1 MSAIVSGIGL
11 GLYNGSASQI
21 GRGLGGDARLGQGK
35 DEQYVNIATGN
46 LVLRSQD
53 EFLTFR
59 GLGMAAMRTYNSR
72 GLLADSGADAWI
84 TGFERRVQLLS
95 GTLNTAGSIMRRHTG
110 DGAYQDFTYV
120 SPGLYRSSV
129 GDGAHDTLALDSSDN
144 SWVWTEGSSRQA
156 ERYAD
161 HADATLKGRLIRIR
175 DLKSEQ
181 ATAIYWDVRYDA
193 AGRISEIAAGES
205 GSAEALLYAYD
216 ANGRLT
222 SLSTRT
228 DGVVREQ
235 TIYRYDSAGRL
246 YSVLTDLTPDDAA
259 GDRDTWDTSNFGNN
273 DGYWL
278 HTVYT
283 YADATSL
290 RIAQVRQSDG
300 TVVSYTYDAQGRVR
314 TLTRGDTNADDSDG
328 LGQTLTFTYDDANR
342 STEVADSTG
351 RSWGYVYDA
360 AGQLTEVRAPAVA
373 GLRELT
379 QYSYDAAGNVVRI
392 KSLRGSVTLAETV
405 YQYDANGNALW
416 QWDTVDPAGGTAATA
431 IQRTWTA
438 NNQLATQTVYT
449 GLDADRELAAQA
461 PSGGLTTSYAYDAQ
475 DRLRFI
481 VGADGAVQE
490 FEYETAGAGA
500 GQVARARRYLGAAYT
515 GAATLAALGAW
526 ATAAQRAQSALV
538 ESSYDLKGRL
548 AGTKSY
554 AQVDASGNGVEN
566 DAAELVRYRYDA
578 RGLLLQ
584 RQVLRSST
592 ATADDARD
600 VVQTTTY
607 TYDGADRLLSE
618 VVTEKT
624 GTGAEQVRRSVSQW
638 SYLTSSNTV
647 RIVAEGGAVG
657 DGIAS
662 NDRVRLEVRDASGQL
677 ISVAESAVGGSDTR
691 TLARHYYDSAGRL
704 RASEDAGGARRYFF
718 YDEQGQL
725 AAEVDA
731 TGAVLEYV
739 RDDLGR
745 IKQTLAYAT
754 RVDTGAWLAAGK
766 VVPTLLSAIR
776 PAAHADDRSAT
787 RSFDALG
794 RLTGERAGDGATT
807 AYSYDGAGRLLQVTR
822 QDGAGN
828 SRVSRSFYDSVGR
841 LVGQLDAEGYLV
853 EHRYDLAGRRIGSTA
868 YATATDGAQRAA
880 GSLAQLRPAA
890 DAANDQTTRWFFDGR
905 GNLVGQ
911 LDAEGYLSETVYDEA
926 RNERASKAYALRL
939 TGLSGNETLAT
950 LRTAAA
956 AGEVRETRRSY
967 DALGRLSA
975 ERNAEG
981 TLTRYSYDVQGN
993 LLRAE
998 RAADTSEL
1006 RDSRLR
1012 YNVFGELTGE
1022 LSGEGAARVQAGM
1035 SEAQLDALF
1044 AQYGVRHSYDSLGRR
1059 SESIDAAG
1067 NKTWYFYDAAGRQ
1080 TFVVKGAADANGVA
1094 NALGEVSETRYTAF
1108 GEVRDST
1115 AYTGRIVLA
1124 TAGSRDSA
1132 AAAIATLA
1140 YTAAS
1145 DSRRSFSYTQRGQL
1159 ALAVD
1164 AEGQQRQYTYN
1175 AFGEL
1180 VRDAVLNAGAASTA
1194 ETDYDRRG
1202 LAIVRRDGVGTA
1214 LARSTS
1220 ALYDAFGRLVRSTDA
1235 RGVATA
1241 YDYDRLGR
1249 QIATHQ
1255 TVLGRV
1261 QTTRAAYDAFGRTLS
1276 STDALG
1282 RATTT
1287 VYDTANR
1294 TTTVTTPEGV
1304 AVKTFFDR
1312 HGQQVKVA
1320 APLPGGG
1327 TAETSYVYDRDGHLL
1342 SSTDPVGRTAAN
1354 EYDARGLLVASVDG
1368 SGRRI
1373 ELRYDAAGRLLRR
1386 IEDPAGLA
1394 LTTTYRYDGQ
1404 GRKIETVDASG
1415 RVAAYAYD
1423 REGRLSQATQDPAG
1437 LNLRTTYSYDA
1448 QGRQIRV
1455 TEGAGTAAAR
1465 TVQYDYDALGRRI
1478 AERVDP
1484 DGLNLIVEYA
1494 YDAEDNLIRRTDARQ
1509 SVTRYYYDQAGQL
1522 IYTVDPLGVMTRN
1535 WYDLNG
1541 RVVATRTLIVA
1552 TDAST
1557 LTDTTTIAQL
1567 DARIVWNSLDPGT
1580 YTVYDRDGR
1589 AALAL
1594 TTLGTVQEFVY
1605 DAGGRVSAI
1614 RRYAAL
1620 WPDFSTPRLEKLFAG
1635 TALPSDFDL
1644 APLRNDTADQITY
1657 QVYTAAGEL
1666 RTTVDN
1672 AGTVVSYVYDRA
1684 GRMVVHKRYANA
1696 AQFNPTLRA
1705 KLTAGTA
1712 TPQDVIDVTPVDNAA
1727 DLVAYT
1733 SYDGAGRARYQVDA
1747 NGGVVET
1754 LYDAAGRVAGTRAY
1768 AVPVALDATLKPQL
1782 IAGDSA
1788 AFTALRD
1795 RLAAVADDAR
1805 DLREYRIYDAAGRVV
1820 ATVDGAGYV
1829 GLRSYDAAGN
1839 FVQERR
1845 HSQVATI
1852 SAALRAKLAA
1862 GTASLAELV
1871 AVAPQTDGADT
1882 LVWRSYDAAGR
1893 ERFVLT
1899 QTSALSST
1907 VGLYTVE
1914 ERRYDG
1920 ANRVVVAVRY
1930 DSAIAFGPGAT
1941 VADVNAALSVAGVFA
1956 PERNRQTN
1964 YVYDVGGRLR
1974 FTVDDLGAVVEQRYD
1989 GAGRVVE
1996 TRQYGAFIPTDT
2008 VMSDS
2013 AVAAAVGGI
2022 AQVRK
2027 TVTAYDA
2034 GGRALSVTDALGQV
2048 RRYGYDNLGQ
2058 LKSYT
2063 NANGHT
2069 WNYEYDLAGRRVA
2082 EFSPEVAIGS
2092 ADAAGAQS
2100 VRNGRIVTRTAFDA
2114 LGNVLSRTEN
2124 ADTAQSRVTRYVYDN
2139 RGHQIRTIFPD
2150 AGRID
2155 PATDRLVATGIQPT
2169 LEVTYD
2175 ALGRAVVQKD
2185 TRGYYSYKSY
2195 DGLGRVVYEIDQE
2208 GYVTGYTYD
2217 GFGQQTELRRYAQ
2230 RLNTAALTGWSEGQ
2244 PISRAQAATVAASA
2258 ADRTLSTRYDQRGL
2272 AVQVQQSQVAYY
2284 TAAGVAATGTPT
2296 VRTVYDGY
2304 GQKVKESTLLEG
2316 TAGASD
2322 ARWADSYSY
2331 YDAVGRK
2338 TLGVDAE
2345 GYVTRVSYN
2354 ANGETTESVEYAK
2367 AIATAG
2373 LSTATP
2379 PALPPAGDAISGYD
2393 RISRWSYDALGRKS
2407 SETAVRHFQ
2416 RIDGSAGVRD
2426 VVRQLR
2432 YDGEDRVTQIIDDT
2446 GTLTTEYDALG
2457 RVVSV
2462 TEPSRK
2468 VINDGTFGLLL
2479 DVAARDL
2486 NVFYM
2491 YENAS
2496 PYTQMRYDAFGNL
2509 LLTRKYATGKRENG
2523 TVTAHAKDQLEYI
2536 RYDWQGRAVAVGAA
2550 NGDTRYSEYD
2560 AADNV
2565 VHQRYKLSGSAAS
2578 RDLKIDAWF
2587 DYDKTGRQVHSSQ
2600 TRQSLDGS
2608 NLVTERNL
2616 WVGYNAFGE
2625 VTSQAHTGIQGTLL
2639 NTYDAAGRMTSS
2651 NESFVVRNFGYN
2663 LAGHQVREQHQVATS
2678 EGQRVEAVTWNA
2690 TDRLGRIVLTRQ
2702 PSHTVDA
2709 ALSPVTQQIRD
2720 RWGNVLETVD
2730 ARGYRTNYRYNELN
2744 QVVRDERP
2752 LVAVVGEDG
2761 ASVWQRPV
2769 NEWYYDALGRLIG
2782 TRDANGN
2789 LRIQE
2794 YDAVG
2799 QQVRSSDGLGA
2810 TTLYAYDAL
2819 GQQRIVQNPAGYL
2832 TYNDYDALGRL
2843 VETGDLLPTATG
2855 TRSRNRLQSYVLNQN
2870 GDRTQVVDA
2879 LGYATLYDYSGAR
2892 QLIRTQTATG
2902 QTTNYGYDLMGR
2914 KNVENYGAVGASIQ
2928 DRDGETVRLDELTWD
2943 YDVYGRL
2950 IDHNNLSGRDT
2961 DYEYVAD
2968 TGQLAAEFQQGG
2980 GVPGAVRIY
2989 AYYPNGRIKAI
3000 YENGAEPNYRYEYDA
3015 AGNRT
3020 LEEVN
3025 IVDGGGQA
3033 VRTITRSWYDS
3044 NNRVSRVIQDDLV
3057 ANKRIFD
3064 LSYAYD
3070 AVGNRRNVAATA
3082 SYGPDSPGIPGT
3094 NAVPQVLQ
3102 TPADRAVRRGMS
3114 SQFSLLFSELFRD
3127 AEQDPLTLQISLE
3140 NGQPL
3145 PSWLSVQRDPIT
3157 GWITFTANP
3166 PANAAD
3172 QNLRIKLTAYET
3184 NTPAQSA
3191 STAFTLYV
3199 RDNVMPQRYNDGI
3212 ETLRVKTGDDWTRD
3226 LLATDY
3232 FYDFD
3237 AGDRLRLSLDNPAQ
3251 LPTWLSWDQSA
3262 QAVVRL
3268 RGTAPTG
3275 TYTLQVRATDDKGQ
3289 SQVKTIQIVVAPNNA
3304 PTGPGTLPASF
3315 VVTDRDL
3322 DWSMPLPQVFADAD
3336 GDRLT
3341 LTATGL
3347 PTWMSFQRTTVQG
3360 QTYLSLTGRPPLGTP
3375 SGQLYDIVFTA
3386 TDTSGASRTATLRL
3400 TTRLGNQRPQ
3410 PPSAFPS
3417 PPTAVI
3423 GNINPYW
3430 YQFPPFTDADGDTLT
3445 YRLSQV
3451 PPGLTFDPAARVISG
3466 RPTVAGTYAITLY
3479 AEDGVGG
3486 VAQVSMQI
3494 WVRTNTAPE
3503 PTVIP
3508 NQNAMVSVGWNYQM
3522 PERYDAEG
3530 DAVQYQ
3536 FLGLPPGVSY
3546 NATTRVVGGVPTT
3559 AGTYTVTVYSGDDY
3573 GAATSSQFVITVAP
3587 RPAQNLAPYI
3597 NRQTPTIRWNV
3608 STNDP
3613 NLKQMAILPADTFG
3627 DPDGDALSY
3636 QLLSPAGWTY
3646 YIDGLGRHII
3656 EHIPVARPT
3665 PGWVD
3670 IYPAVI
3676 RATDSKGAYVDM
3688 SFDIEVTTVYDGGG
3702 GPGGPID
3709 PASLPGGGTVLLFDM
3724 APSQAAA
3731 ANAPAAAAPAPLGP
3745 TQSKSY
3751 WFTYDAEN
3759 RIKINNGALRDGAIV
3774 LNQANENAYAL
3785 NYDAAGNV
3793 VARVSLQPDPTVDA
3807 STGLLQTV
3815 VERST
3820 YDLRGNRTEEFYE
3833 QVIRG
3838 GQMVANGGLRKRMT
3852 YDANHRLI
3860 ASRAYFGHDAYYQE
3874 RLPDGE
3880 VVTIEYGGWLYTAE
3894 NYTYDADGRLVTQ
3907 DAWGRPEGTGW
3918 IPPAKDG
3925 NVDQTSDLAALQW
3938 QSTTD
3943 YRRNDTDTTATG
3955 YDSANRLTTYRV
3967 KGLAPDGNL
3976 YIHTYTNTYQGW
3988 DSYQLAST
3996 SGTSNHNSFKPTTNT
4011 LTYDALG
4018 RLTSQR
4024 EHTTLKGGGIDDRMR
4039 YYAYN
4044 GDGAVMQRREGK
4056 IDGNGQFVQD
4066 YSWGANGSGNY
4077 RLIHAGGAQQAE
4089 LREANRNPLP
4099 GGGFVYLDQF
4109 VNLNGLG
4116 GYEAGDAGKAMPLP
4130 GETLRGLAQRIYGS
4144 ESMWYLIADANGLS
4158 DPAQE
4163 LVPGVGLVVPK
4174 AMVSRN
4180 DAATFKPYNPAEAI
4194 GSTSPELPYIAPPPK
4209 NECGNFA
4216 IVLMAI
4222 VVIAITAATWGTM
4235 TAPSASAMAA
4245 ATSATATSV
4254 TTLGMAGTA
4263 TAATAAAA
4271 LAPGL
4276 GTAIVAGAT
4285 ASAAGSLA
4293 GQFVGSVM
4301 GITNFS
4307 LRNVASAGVSGGLTA
4322 GLGNLMGV
4330 GSVQSALAQSPLK
4343 AAGMALGRAA
4353 ASYIGQK
4360 VAGIDEGFSWRAIAA
4375 DAASQYG
4382 AAAISAGIG
4391 LKAPSLFGGTD
4402 SITDDFA
4409 GNMIGGVVSLHTR
4422 RAFGFKDDIDY
4433 RRMALDAFGNALG
4446 NAVARGFFMP
4456 RRESEAAPKKSMGGT
4471 ASGATTQSLSWQ
4483 IGPSVVITDN
4493 ISESNRKSVIGD
4505 SQNLISLNPDL
4516 GPVDKEYRPVLVTA
4530 VKADDLKIDPADL
4543 QAMFA
4548 RDVATMSRATN
4559 SSFSHQATM
4568 DVSLLDGWRNLATLI
4583 YGDRAAA
4590 SFDFAQSFP
4599 AGVRDGWNKFV
4610 GKAQSVLSFGEEQ
4623 VNAYMNFDLEK
4634 SIPGK
4639 VLMFAAEEGVRQQ
4652 LGMEPMHISAVKS
4665 AYKYAAYV
4673 GTGRA
4678 AEAAVQATENWLEN
4692 TSAAEKG
4699 YDVGHV
4705 TGEYGPEAAL
4715 SALGGEALQAR
4726 HLAGAI
4732 GRTIDIA
4739 DDVKAYAS
4747 KSSRKARSFID
4758 DIRRVSAAGNSE
4770 ALGGAGGNWRVIDE
4784 VADGSVVQQAT
4795 PTSCGQACAQMLLAD
4810 RAVIVDQ
4817 VQFGGELTS
4826 AQGLAAKMNKFDHGW
4841 VGAGVDSS
4849 SFGALNETGS
4859 WSAMMWEKGNGYG
4872 HWVVVD
4878 GLNDSGMVLL
4888 RDPFNATRYSMT
4900 PLDFDN
4906 SWSGYSVFKQ
4916 KL

>member
-59 GLGMAAMRTYNSR
+59 GLGMSAVRTYNSR
-72 GLLADSGADAWI
+72 GQLGDSGADAWI

-120 SPGLYRSSV
+120 SPGLYRSSI

-175 DLKSEQ
+175 DMKSEQ
-181 ATAIYWDVRYDA
+181 ATAIYWNVLYDA
-193 AGRISEIAAGES
+193 AGRITEIAAGET

-216 ANGRLT
+216 SSGRLT

-246 YSVLTDLTPDDAA
+246 YSVLTDLTPDDPA
-259 GDRDTWDTSNFGNN
+259 GDRDTWDTSNFSNN

-290 RIAQVRQSDG
+290 RITQVRQSDG

-328 LGQTLTFTYDDANR
+328 IGQTLTFTYDDANR

-379 QYSYDAAGNVVRI
+379 QYSYDAAGNVTRI
-392 KSLRGSVTLAETV
+392 KSLRGSTTLAETV
-405 YQYDANGNALW
+405 YQYDANGNVLW
-416 QWDTVDPAGGTAATA
+416 QWDTVDPASGASATA

-438 NNQLATQTVYT
+438 NNQLATETVYT

-481 VGADGAVQE
+481 VSADGAVQE
-490 FEYETAGAGA
+490 FEYETVGAGA
-500 GQVARARRYLGAAYT
+500 GQVAKARRYLGAAYT
-515 GAATLAALGAW
+515 GAATLSALSAW
-526 ATAAQRAQSALV
+526 VTAAQRAQSTLV

-548 AGTKSY
+548 AGTKAY

-607 TYDGADRLLSE
+607 TYDGLDRLLSE
-618 VVTEKT
+618 IVTEKT
-624 GTGAEQVRRSVSQW
+624 GTGAEQIRRSVSQW
-638 SYLTSSNTV
+638 SYLASSNTV
-647 RIVAEGGAVG
+647 RIVVEGGAVG

-677 ISVAESAVGGSDTR
+677 VRVTESAVSGGDTR

-718 YDEQGQL
+718 YDEEGQL
-725 AAEVDA
+725 TAEVDA

-754 RVDTGAWLAAGK
+754 RVDTSAWLAAGK
-766 VVPTLLSAIR
+766 VVPALLSAIR
-776 PAAHADDRSAT
+776 PATHADDRSAT

-794 RLTGERAGDGATT
+794 RLISERAGDGATAT
-807 AYSYDGAGRLLQVTR
+807 YSYDGAGRLLQVKQ
-822 QDGAGN
+822 QDSAGN
-828 SRVSRSFYDSVGR
+828 SRVSRSFYDAVGR

-880 GSLAQLRPAA
+880 GTLAQLRPAA
-890 DAANDQTTRWFFDGR
+890 DAASDQTTRWFFDGR

-911 LDAEGYLSETVYDEA
+911 LDAEGYLSETLYDEA

-939 TGLSGNETLAT
+939 TGLSGSETLAT
-950 LRTAAA
+950 LRSAAA
-956 AGEVRETRRSY
+956 AGEVRETRRSF
-967 DALGRLSA
+967 DALGRLTA

-1006 RDSRLR
+1006 RESRLR
-1012 YNVFGELTGE
+1012 YNVFGELIGE

-1035 SEAQLDALF
+1035 SEAQLDVLF

-1067 NKTWYFYDAAGRQ
+1067 NKTWYFYDTAGRQ

-1108 GEVRDST
+1108 GEVRDSS

-1175 AFGEL
+1175 AFDDL
-1180 VRDAVLNAGAASTA
+1180 VREAVLNAGATSTV

-1202 LAIVRRDGVGTA
+1202 LAVVRRDGVGTA

-1220 ALYDAFGRLVRSTDA
+1220 AIYDAFGRLVRSTDA
-1235 RGVATA
+1235 RGVPRA

-1255 TVLGRV
+1255 TILGRV

-1276 STDALG
+1276 TTDALG
-1282 RATTT
+1282 RVATT

-1294 TTTVTTPEGV
+1294 TTTVTTPEGI

-1312 HGQQVKVA
+1312 HGQKIKVA
-1320 APLPGGG
+1320 APLPGGSV
-1327 TAETSYVYDRDGHLL
+1327 AETSYVYDRDGNLL
-1342 SSTDPVGRTAAN
+1342 SSTDPVGRTASN
-1354 EYDARGLLVASVDG
+1354 EYDARGLLAATVDG

-1423 REGRLSQATQDPAG
+1423 REGRLTQATQDPSG

-1465 TVQYDYDALGRRI
+1465 TVQYDYDALGRRV
-1478 AERVDP
+1478 AERIDP

-1494 YDAEDNLIRRTDARQ
+1494 YDAGDLLVRRTDARQ

-1522 IYTVDPLGVMTRN
+1522 VYTVDPLGVMTRN

-1541 RVVATRTLIVA
+1541 RVVATRTFIAA

-1557 LTDTTTIAQL
+1557 LTDATTIAQL
-1567 DARIVWNSLDPGT
+1567 DARLTWGSTDPGT

-1589 AALAL
+1589 AR
-1594 TTLGTVQEFVY
+1594 LGLSTAGELQEYGY
-1605 DAGGRVSAI
+1605 DAGGRVATT
-1614 RRYAAL
+1614 RRYAAAAPSL
-1620 WPDFSTPRLEKLFAG
+1620 G
-1635 TALPSDFDL
+1635 TALLDKLFNGTATVADFDL
-1644 APLRNDTADQITY
+1644 APLRNDAADQIVY
-1657 QVYTAAGEL
+1657 NVYTAAGEL

-1672 AGTVVSYVYDRA
+1672 TGTVVSYVYDRA

-1696 AQFNPTLRA
+1696 ARFNPTIRA
-1705 KLTAGTA
+1705 KLAAGTA

-1733 SYDGAGRARYQVDA
+1733 SYDGAGRARYSVDA
-1747 NGGVVET
+1747 NGGVLET
-1754 LYDAAGRVAGTRAY
+1754 WYDAAGRVAGTRAY

-1782 IAGDSA
+1782 IAGDTA

-1829 GLRSYDAAGN
+1829 GVRSYDAAGQ
-1839 FVQERR
+1839 FVHERQR
-1845 HSQVATI
+1845 SQAATI
-1852 SAALRAKLAA
+1852 SAALRAKLVA
-1862 GTASLAELV
+1862 GTATLAELV
-1871 AVAPQTDGADT
+1871 AVAPQTDGSDT
-1882 LVWRSYDAAGR
+1882 VVWRSYDAAGR

-1899 QTSALSST
+1899 QTSALSNG

-1920 ANRVVVAVRY
+1920 ASRVIMTVRY

-1964 YVYDVGGRLR
+1964 YVYDVAGRLR
-1974 FTVDDLGAVVEQRYD
+1974 FTVDDLGAVAEQRYD

-1996 TRQYGAFIPTDT
+1996 TRQYGAFIATST
-2008 VMSDS
+2008 AMTL
-2013 AVAAAVGGI
+2013 AAVGAAVAGI

-2034 GGRALSVTDALGQV
+2034 GGRALSVTDALDQV
-2048 RRYGYDNLGQ
+2048 RRYSYDNLGQ

-2100 VRNGRIVTRTAFDA
+2100 VRTGRIVTRTAYDA

-2124 ADTAQSRVTRYVYDN
+2124 ADTAHSRVTRYVYDN
-2139 RGHQIRTIFPD
+2139 RGHQIRTVFPD

-2155 PATDRLVATGIQPT
+2155 PATDRLVATGTQPT

-2175 ALGRAVVQKD
+2175 ALGRAVMQKD

-2208 GYVTGYTYD
+2208 GYVTGYSYD

-2230 RLNTAALTGWSEGQ
+2230 RLNTAALSGWSEGQ
-2244 PISRAQAATVAASA
+2244 PISRAQAATVATSA

-2272 AVQVQQSQVAYY
+2272 VVQVQQSQVAYY

-2367 AIATAG
+2367 AIATSA
-2373 LSTATP
+2373 LSTSTP
-2379 PALPPAGDAISGYD
+2379 PTLPPAGDAISGYD

-2416 RIDGSAGVRD
+2416 RVDGSADVRD

-2446 GTLTTEYDALG
+2446 GTLATAYDALG

-2479 DVAARDL
+2479 DVASRDL

-2496 PYTQMRYDAFGNL
+2496 PYTEMRYDAFGNL

-2523 TVTAHAKDQLEYI
+2523 TVTAHAKDQLESI
-2536 RYDWQGRAVAVGAA
+2536 RYDWQGRAVAVSAA

-2578 RDLKIDAWF
+2578 RDLKIDAWY
-2587 DYDKTGRQVHSSQ
+2587 DYDKAGRQVHSSQ
-2600 TRQSLDGS
+2600 SRQSLDGS
-2608 NLVTERNL
+2608 NLIVERNL

-2709 ALSPVTQQIRD
+2709 ALSPATQQIRD

-2752 LVAVVGEDG
+2752 LVAVVGENG

-2799 QQVRSSDGLGA
+2799 QQGRSSDGLGA
-2810 TTLYAYDAL
+2810 TTIYAYDAL

-2870 GDRTQVVDA
+2870 GDRTQVIDA

-2914 KNVENYGAVGASIQ
+2914 KNVENYGTVGASIQ

-2950 IDHNNLSGRDT
+2950 IDHNNLSGRDWNY
-2961 DYEYVAD
+2961 DYID
-2968 TGQLAAEFQQGG
+2968 TTGQLSAETQAGG
-2980 GVPGAVRIY
+2980 PAGNAIRSYG
-2989 AYYPNGRIKAI
+2989 YYPNGRIKAI
-3000 YENGAEPNYRYEYDA
+3000 YEGSATPAYRYEYDA

-3064 LSYAYD
+3064 LSYSYD

-3127 AEQDPLTLQISLE
+3127 AEQDPLTLQVSLE

-3145 PSWLSVQRDPIT
+3145 PSWLSVQRDPAT

-3172 QNLRIKLTAYET
+3172 QDLRIKLTAYET

-3191 STAFTLYV
+3191 STVFNLYL
-3199 RDNVMPQRYNDGI
+3199 RDNVAPRRHNDNT
-3212 ETLRVKTGDDWTRD
+3212 ETLKVKTGDNWTRD
-3226 LLATDY
+3226 LLATDF
-3232 FYDFD
+3232 FYDLD

-3251 LPTWLSWDQSA
+3251 LPSWLSWDQSA

-3289 SQVKTIQIVVAPNNA
+3289 SQVKTLQIVVAPNNA
-3304 PTGPGTLPASF
+3304 PTGPGSLPSSF

-3400 TTRLGNQRPQ
+3400 TARAGNQRPQ
-3410 PPSAFPS
+3410 PPSTLPS
-3417 PPTAVI
+3417 PPTGVI
-3423 GNINPYW
+3423 GNINAYW
-3430 YQFPPFTDADGDTLT
+3430 YQLPPFTDPDGDALT
-3445 YRLSQV
+3445 YRLSEL
-3451 PPGLTFDPAARVISG
+3451 PPGLSFNAATRVISG
-3466 RPTVAGTYAITLY
+3466 NPTVAGVYNITVY
-3479 AEDGVGG
+3479 VEDGVGG
-3486 VAQVSMQI
+3486 SAQVGMQI
-3494 WVRTNTAPE
+3494 WVRANTAPQ
-3503 PTVIP
+3503 PTVIA

-3546 NATTRVVGGVPTT
+3546 NTTTRVVGGVPTT

-3627 DPDGDALSY
+3627 DPDGDALTY
-3636 QLLSPAGWTY
+3636 QLLSPGWTY
-3646 YIDGLGRHII
+3646 YVDGLGRHII

-3702 GPGGPID
+3702 NPGGPAD
-3709 PASLPGGGTVLLFDM
+3709 PASVPGGGTVLLFDM

-3731 ANAPAAAAPAPLGP
+3731 ANAPAAAPAPLGP

-3793 VARVSLQPDPTVDA
+3793 VARVSLQPDPTVIA
-3807 STGLLQTV
+3807 STGLLQTTI
-3815 VERST
+3815 ERSS
-3820 YDLRGNRTEEFYE
+3820 YDLRGNRTEEYWE
-3833 QVIRG
+3833 QTIRG
-3838 GQMVANGGLRKRMT
+3838 GQMVGNGGLRKRMA
-3852 YDANHRLI
+3852 YDANNRLI
-3860 ASRAYFGHDAYYQE
+3860 TSRSYFGNGAYYQE
-3874 RLPDGE
+3874 RLPEGE
-3880 VVTIEYGGWLYTAE
+3880 VITIEYGGWLFTAE

-3907 DAWGRPEGTGW
+3907 DAWGRPEGTDW
-3918 IPPAKDG
+3918 IPPA
-3925 NVDQTSDLAALQW
+3925 NNNSSVDQTSDLAALQW

-3967 KGLAPDGNL
+3967 KGLAPNGGL

-3996 SGTSNHNSFKPTTNT
+3996 SGTSSHSSFKPTTNT

-4077 RLIHAGGAQQAE
+4077 RLIHAGGVQQAE
-4089 LREANRNPLP
+4089 LREANRNPMP

-4144 ESMWYLIADANGLS
+4144 QSMWYLIADANGLS

-4180 DAATFKPYNPAEAI
+4180 DASTFKPYNPAEAI
-4194 GSTSPELPYIAPPPK
+4194 GSTSPELPYIAPPSK
-4209 NECGNFA
+4209 DGCAAFNIIIMTVVA
-4216 IVLMAI
+4216 IAVAY
-4222 VVIAITAATWGTM
+4222 ATWGALSGPMGAVMSKIGAAVVTG
-4235 TAPSASAMAA
+4235 AIAGAA
-4245 ATSATATSV
+4245 ASTASLAVGSMMGIASFNWRSV
-4254 TTLGMAGTA
+4254 A
-4263 TAATAAAA
+4263 
-4271 LAPGL
+4271 
-4276 GTAIVAGAT
+4276 AGAVT
-4285 ASAAGSLA
+4285 GAITGGIASQWGGVAEVLA
-4293 GQFVGSVM
+4293 
-4301 GITNFS
+4301 N
-4307 LRNVASAGVSGGLTA
+4307 
-4322 GLGNLMGV
+4322 
-4330 GSVQSALAQSPLK
+4330 SPLK
-4343 AAGMALGRAA
+4343 AAGLAVTNSVVGAASDKLFNNGSFSWRNIAIGAGLQLGLSALALATARANSPTKTPINPNSPASSDASDTGSKGMYSRDSAVAATDGTLPGYRWVKGSDGSYFRVDNTTNQRVTAAQATGDVAKSDDIANAIRVDDIANAQRVTVRADPVPTGIHNFPAITVTTIKPEPVPTLSPYISQFMSEMRSRTNEQMGPPIATQLSQELRIAQRADLNPVKDMSSAIREGILNTLREKAGPRGIGHVFIGPLDDYLHTPEALASMFSARELLTTGGQAQAAGAFIENVNEEGWGAFAKRSAKAVGDAKDDFLHGNGETRGKVLFSALTSYSATKQLINRFSKSSLGATPDYSSLAPKLGGIGRTRNPQLLTRESTPAGFGNNEAVAA
-4353 ASYIGQK
+4353 ASADDALSASGVYDT
-4360 VAGIDEGFSWRAIAA
+4360 VEIDLARAAQRARIMQNIEATRL
-4375 DAASQYG
+4375 G
-4382 AAAISAGIG
+4382 NAGIG
-4391 LKAPSLFGGTD
+4391 EKFKRFEVIAEMNKLRYDMGLTSNTKWERNFAYM
-4402 SITDDFA
+4402 DFD
-4409 GNMIGGVVSLHTR
+4409 IEGVSGR
-4422 RAFGFKDDIDY
+4422 RF
-4433 RRMALDAFGNALG
+4433 AL
-4446 NAVARGFFMP
+4446 
-4456 RRESEAAPKKSMGGT
+4456 SS
-4471 ASGATTQSLSWQ
+4471 S
-4483 IGPSVVITDN
+4483 
-4493 ISESNRKSVIGD
+4493 
-4505 SQNLISLNPDL
+4505 
-4516 GPVDKEYRPVLVTA
+4516 
-4530 VKADDLKIDPADL
+4530 
-4543 QAMFA
+4543 
-4548 RDVATMSRATN
+4548 TN
-4559 SSFSHQATM
+4559 SPGMAPTPTERFFDTFSVRNTPRANDTEVKLLEELAWRYNPQRLARVEDVRGSVRITSELRICDSCDNVIRQFQTM
-4568 DVSLLDGWRNLATLI
+4568 
-4583 YGDRAAA
+4583 
-4590 SFDFAQSFP
+4590 FP
-4599 AGVRDGWNKFV
+4599 NVE
-4610 GKAQSVLSFGEEQ
+4610 VLSPRTGPHT
-4623 VNAYMNFDLEK
+4623 
-4634 SIPGK
+4634 SIP
-4639 VLMFAAEEGVRQQ
+4639 
-4652 LGMEPMHISAVKS
+4652 
-4665 AYKYAAYV
+4665 
-4673 GTGRA
+4673 
-4678 AEAAVQATENWLEN
+4678 
-4692 TSAAEKG
+4692 
-4699 YDVGHV
+4699 
-4705 TGEYGPEAAL
+4705 
-4715 SALGGEALQAR
+4715 
-4726 HLAGAI
+4726 
-4732 GRTIDIA
+4732 
-4739 DDVKAYAS
+4739 
-4747 KSSRKARSFID
+4747 
-4758 DIRRVSAAGNSE
+4758 
-4770 ALGGAGGNWRVIDE
+4770 
-4784 VADGSVVQQAT
+4784 
-4795 PTSCGQACAQMLLAD
+4795 
-4810 RAVIVDQ
+4810 
-4817 VQFGGELTS
+4817 QF
-4826 AQGLAAKMNKFDHGW
+4826 D
-4841 VGAGVDSS
+4841 
-4849 SFGALNETGS
+4849 
-4859 WSAMMWEKGNGYG
+4859 
-4872 HWVVVD
+4872 
-4878 GLNDSGMVLL
+4878 
-4888 RDPFNATRYSMT
+4888 
-4900 PLDFDN
+4900 
-4906 SWSGYSVFKQ
+4906 
-4916 KL
+4916 